1 MFNEQWVQTLNVSQI
16 RTAKKRYNI
25 ISGIDTKFKKGN
37 RPVNKGTT
45 GMFNVG
51 GNIGSFSRG
60 HRPDN
65 WCPIGTET
73 ESKDGYVYVK
83 IADKY
88 KGKKKDN
95 WKAKHILIYE
105 KAHGPIPEGY
115 KCAFLDGDRRNYDLD
130 NLVLVSKAESAYM
143 ARNRLYTDDKELTR
157 TGVALARL
165 GTTIAKKG
173 KNK

>member
-1 MFNEQWVQTLNVSQI
+1 M
-16 RTAKKRYNI
+16 
-25 ISGIDTKFKKGN
+25 
-37 RPVNKGTT
+37 
-45 GMFNVG
+45 
-51 GNIGSFSRG
+51 
-60 HRPDN
+60 
-65 WCPIGTET
+65 
-73 ESKDGYVYVK
+73 
-83 IADKY
+83 

-130 NLVLVSKAESAYM
+130 NLILVSKAESAYM
-143 ARNRLYTDDKELTR
+143 ARKRLYTDDKELTR

-165 GTTIAKKG
+165 GTTINKKG

>member
-1 MFNEQWVQTLNVSQI
+1 MLAVILEASVE
-16 RTAKKRYNI
+16 A
-25 ISGIDTKFKKGN
+25 
-37 RPVNKGTT
+37 
-45 GMFNVG
+45 
-51 GNIGSFSRG
+51 
-60 HRPDN
+60 
-65 WCPIGTET
+65 

-130 NLVLVSKAESAYM
+130 NLILVSKAESAYM
-143 ARNRLYTDDKELTR
+143 ARKRLYTDDKELTR

-165 GTTIAKKG
+165 GTTINKKG